1 MIIARSR
8 FLLQMLLCFPSL
20 RPSTCSFGRHRIR
33 SSPTWS
39 RKLER
44 FSTVLEVEQKFS
56 LTRVDVTILQERLR
70 RLGFDTHSK
79 SEEFTNVDCQSRA
92 YEQHA
97 PTMIDW
103 YYDLDRKSHPML
115 MSHDYWL
122 RFRQVQASYPDGG
135 SIGSSTG
142 QWQLK
147 RGTRHDH
154 HSGGATTVYEE
165 LTGTDALNAAS
176 LLLQSFERLTTDPVH
191 SSDDSLSQQ
200 WGHDAVAPPLTLGNH
215 QLIPFARISTRRQ
228 SWTRS
233 PDWNNSSYEA
243 SNCLLPMLQG
253 TPYLIQVDLDTT
265 DFGYGVGEVEVVVAN
280 SGEVSKIRDLIRQL
294 SEYFGQET
302 AVAEASSTAIT
313 VGKLEYYLQRYRRDL
328 YQVCIDAGTMK

>member
-1 MIIARSR
+1 
-8 FLLQMLLCFPSL
+8 
-20 RPSTCSFGRHRIR
+20 
-33 SSPTWS
+33 
-39 RKLER
+39 
-44 FSTVLEVEQKFS
+44 VLEVEQKFP
-56 LTRVDVTILQERLR
+56 LTGVDVTILQERLR

-79 SEEFTNVDCQSRA
+79 SEEFKNVDDQSRT
-92 YEQHA
+92 YEHA

-135 SIGSSTG
+135 SIGSLSG

-154 HSGGATTVYEE
+154 HSGGAITVYEE

-176 LLLQSFERLTTDPVH
+176 LLLQSFERLITDH
-191 SSDDSLSQQ
+191 ALSSDDNLSQQ
-200 WGHDAVAPPLTLGNH
+200 WGHDAVAPLLTLGDH

-233 PDWNNSSYEA
+233 PERCREGSDSNNSSHEA
-243 SNCLLPMLQG
+243 SNYLLPMLQD
-253 TPYLIQVDLDTT
+253 TPYMIQVDLDTT

-294 SEYFGQET
+294 AEYLGQET
-302 AVAEASSTAIT
+302 TFTEESSTAIT
-313 VGKLEYYLQRYRRDL
+313 MGKLEY
-328 YQVCIDAGTMK
+328 